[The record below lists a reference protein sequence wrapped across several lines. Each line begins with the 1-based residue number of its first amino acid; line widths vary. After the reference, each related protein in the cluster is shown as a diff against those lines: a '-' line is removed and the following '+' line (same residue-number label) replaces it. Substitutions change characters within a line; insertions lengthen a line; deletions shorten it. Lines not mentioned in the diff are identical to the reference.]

1 VMLLLLLAGA
11 AALRRPPARAPG
23 PRSVPDFLEDNLG
36 DASSAAE
43 ARNRP
48 LTAPLGGVSV
58 SPRGFVAVLVS
69 SDATRALPVVVHRA
83 DVDAVTSPAA
93 LTLLQLIQG
102 IDVAAA
108 STLPADALERA
119 FGADV
124 ELAKVRVIPAT
135 KPPPPPPAPRDEAFE
150 AALGAASEKLRTV
163 LATSLGVSVSL
174 DVVEDSLRRHG
185 GDGADLCGW
194 MSSTRAEGGPP
205 DSAAQARR
213 STKTRSSSCWRRRE
227 KRLRPWRATRA
238 VPSWRWLPVYLWVFL
253 DARRGTESAQVSTT
267 GETADLSPFLGL
279 ALALRHKVMLDL
291 GEGLFDVP
299 MALDAGD
306 LDLPVKRLDEL
317 IAEGAQ
323 HSATFATLFNQASKD
338 AAARGFG

>member
-185 GDGADLCGW
+185 GDGATLDKDAFQLVL
-194 MSSTRAEGGPP
+194 AEARE
-205 DSAAQARR
+205 AAAPVARDE
-213 STKTRSSSCWRRRE
+213 SC
-227 KRLRPWRATRA
+227 AFVA
-238 VPSWRWLPVYLWVFL
+238 
-253 DARRGTESAQVSTT
+253 VSTT